1 MLNHLHLDQLICL
14 DIETVPGVSGFLLLP
29 EALKELYIKKSERL
43 KEEGETQEEQ
53 FFNHAGI
60 YAEFGKVICIS
71 LGMFKKDKETGAWH
85 FRLKS
90 ISGDDEKSLLLELA
104 ELLNHIQH
112 PENLLFCGHNI
123 KEFDVPYLCRRML
136 IQGIALPALLDIS
149 GKKPY
154 EVFMIDTMQL
164 WRFGDYKNFT
174 SLKLLAALFGIASP
188 KNDIDGKDVGR
199 VYWKEKDLQRIV
211 NYCQKD
217 VVTVAQLLLRFKGLP
232 MLNPEQI
239 HLAT

>member
-1 MLNHLHLDQLICL
+1 MLNHIHLDQLICL
-14 DIETVPGVSGFLLLP
+14 DIETVPCVSEFRLMP
-29 EALKELYIKKSERL
+29 DEFRALYLKKSERL
-43 KEEGETQEEQ
+43 KQEGETPEEQ

-71 LGMFKKDKETGAWH
+71 LGMFRKDKETGTWH

-104 ELLNHIQH
+104 ELLNHYQH

-136 IQGIALPALLDIS
+136 IQGIPLPALLDIS

-174 SLKLLAALFGIASP
+174 SLRLLAALFGIASP
-188 KNDIDGKDVGR
+188 KDDIDGKDVGR

-239 HLAT
+239 HLAS

>member
-1 MLNHLHLDQLICL
+1 M
-14 DIETVPGVSGFLLLP
+14 P
-29 EALKELYIKKSERL
+29 KKA
-43 KEEGETQEEQ
+43 T
-53 FFNHAGI
+53 
-60 YAEFGKVICIS
+60 
-71 LGMFKKDKETGAWH
+71 
-85 FRLKS
+85 
-90 ISGDDEKSLLLELA
+90 
-104 ELLNHIQH
+104 
-112 PENLLFCGHNI
+112 
-123 KEFDVPYLCRRML
+123 
-136 IQGIALPALLDIS
+136 
-149 GKKPY
+149 
-154 EVFMIDTMQL
+154 QL

-188 KNDIDGKDVGR
+188 KDDIDGKDVGR